1 MPGSDALAFALLVF
15 SSLLAIVDPVAAV
28 PIFLTL
34 TGEYSPEHRKKTLR
48 WGVLTGTIVLMTFT
62 LFGTLILRFFG
73 VTTDAFRIAG
83 GVLFFGIGT
92 DMLQARRSRGA
103 TLEREEAEAVDR
115 EEVGVIPLGI
125 PTLAGPGA
133 ITTVITLNAQAR
145 TAWHHAAIYGSIALV
160 MLISWLVLR
169 LAPAMLRR
177 LGRTG
182 LNVITRVMGLL
193 VMVIGVQF
201 IIDGVVSVLSDVRP

>member
-1 MPGSDALAFALLVF
+1 MPSSDAIAFALLVF

-34 TGEYSPEHRKKTLR
+34 TGDYSAEHRKKTLH

-83 GVLFFGIGT
+83 GILFFGIGM
-92 DMLQARRSRGA
+92 DMLQARRSRGK
-103 TLEREEAEAVDR
+103 TSESEDMEAGQR

-145 TAWHHAAIYGSIALV
+145 TGWHHAAIYGSIVLV
-160 MLISWLVLR
+160 MLICWIVLR
-169 LAPAMLRR
+169 LAPTMLRT
-177 LGRTG
+177 LGQTG

-201 IIDGVVSVLSDVRP
+201 VIDGVAAVLSRVQP